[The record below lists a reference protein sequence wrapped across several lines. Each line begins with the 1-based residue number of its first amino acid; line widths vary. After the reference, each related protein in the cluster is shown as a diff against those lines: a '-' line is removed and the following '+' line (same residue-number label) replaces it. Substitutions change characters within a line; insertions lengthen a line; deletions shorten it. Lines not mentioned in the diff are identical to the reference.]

1 MWGRYILQVSLM
13 VLGFTIAAALLGLAI
28 PLANYPSIQTVAAS
42 SNGRQLTQDAP
53 PAAVGD
59 PQRLR
64 DEIKIVEGVL
74 PWTAERGAALYLLA
88 HHYARLGD
96 TAKALALLKQCVALD
111 EGFDPSDAP
120 AFAALKSNAE
130 FRELSQQAR
139 RRYPPVH
146 HAKAAWTVP
155 DKDLF
160 PEGLAVDAMKRVFL
174 MGSMHR
180 HKIVKIT
187 LEGKVSD
194 FVKEG
199 VYSLGPVGGVHVD
212 ADHSVWCAT
221 DPDAKNPSELLHFD
235 ADGKLLERY
244 AAPGPGPHDL
254 NDLVLRDSREI
265 YTTDTFGHRVF
276 VFDRKSRSFATVNV
290 TAGKEGRTVIYPNGI
305 TLTDD
310 GNVLYIA
317 DVLGVMRV
325 DLRTQ
330 EVREVKPAEHDTL
343 AGADGLYWHKGSL
356 IGVQYGT
363 GARRVMRWTLAPDG
377 LQVTSSEVLERG
389 TEMVKDPTT
398 GAIFE
403 GKFYFM
409 ANTGID
415 NLDDDKIVDAAKLEP
430 VRIAVVPLSRR

>member
-1 MWGRYILQVSLM
+1 VILLSPSV
-13 VLGFTIAAALLGLAI
+13 GLACWSAQSTSASNS
-28 PLANYPSIQTVAAS
+28 PAQQAA
-42 SNGRQLTQDAP
+42 QEAP
-53 PAAVGD
+53 PPAVGD

-64 DEIKIVEGVL
+64 DEIKIVEDLLARPSSAQGLQVQTL
-74 PWTAERGAALYLLA
+74 KRGLVDRGAALYLLA

-96 TAKALALLKQCVALD
+96 TAKTLALLKECVALD
-111 EGFDPSDAP
+111 EGFDPTDQP

-130 FRELSQQAR
+130 FRELTEEVR

-146 HAKAAWTVP
+146 HANIAFTLP

-160 PEGLAVDAMKRVFL
+160 PEGLAVDAEKRFFL

-187 LEGKVSD
+187 LDGKVSD
-194 FVKEG
+194 LVEEG
-199 VYSLGPVGGVHVD
+199 AYSLGPVGGVHVD
-212 ADHSVWCAT
+212 VDHTVWCAT
-221 DPDAKNPSELLHFD
+221 DPDAENPSEILHFD
-235 ADGKLLERY
+235 AEGQLLERY
-244 AAPGPGPHDL
+244 AAPHIGTGPHDL
-254 NDLVLRDSREI
+254 NDLVLGGTRKI
-265 YTTDTFGHRVF
+265 FITDTLANRVF
-276 VFDRKSRSFATVNV
+276 AFGRKAHIFTIIST
-290 TAGKEGRTVIYPNGI
+290 TASKEGRRVIYPNGI

-330 EVREVKPAEHDTL
+330 EVREVQPDAHDTL
-343 AGADGLYWHKGSL
+343 AGADGLYWYKGGL

-363 GARRVMRWTLAPDG
+363 GARRVMRWTLSPDG
-377 LQVTSSEVLERG
+377 TRVASSEVLERG
-389 TEMVKDPTT
+389 TDLVKNPTT

-415 NLDDDKIVDAAKLEP
+415 NLDDDKIVDPTKLEP
-430 VRIAVVPLSRR
+430 VRVAVVELK

>member
-1 MWGRYILQVSLM
+1 LSTVGFPFFAAVIALGAAGCSKQSSPSSPGSAPAAQVE
-13 VLGFTIAAALLGLAI
+13 
-28 PLANYPSIQTVAAS
+28 
-42 SNGRQLTQDAP
+42 TQEAP
-53 PAAVGD
+53 PAPVGD

-74 PWTAERGAALYLLA
+74 SRLPSRGAGLYLLA

-96 TAKALALLKQCVALD
+96 ATKALALLKECVALD

-120 AFAALKSNAE
+120 AFASLKSDAE
-130 FRELSQQAR
+130 FRDIVEQVR

-146 HAKAAWTVP
+146 RANAAFTLP

-160 PEGLAVDAMKRVFL
+160 PEGLAIDAEKRLFY

-180 HKIVKIT
+180 HKIVQIT
-187 LEGKVSD
+187 LGGKVAD
-194 FVKEG
+194 FVKESA
-199 VYSLGPVGGVHVD
+199 YSVGPVGGVHVD
-212 ADHSVWCAT
+212 ADHSIWCAT

-235 ADGKLLERY
+235 AQGKLLERY

-254 NDLVLRDSREI
+254 NDLVLRGQREI
-265 YTTDTFGHRVF
+265 YVTDTYGNRVF
-276 VFDRKSRSFATVNV
+276 VFDRKAKTFATVKV
-290 TAGKEGRTVIYPNGI
+290 TAGSEGRTVIYPNGI

-310 GNVLYIA
+310 CNVLYIA
-317 DVLGVMRV
+317 DVLGAMRV

-330 EVREVKPAEHDTL
+330 EVREVKPDAHDTL
-343 AGADGLYWHKGSL
+343 AGADGFYWYQGSL

-363 GARRVMRWTLAPDG
+363 GARRLMRWKLAADSV
-377 LQVTSSEVLERG
+377 QVTSSEVLERG
-389 TEMVKDPTT
+389 TEKVKDPTT

-415 NLDDDKIVDAAKLEP
+415 NLDDDKIVDPTKLEP
-430 VRIAVVPLSRR
+430 LHIAVVELK